1 MKLDKSDALML
12 HSILFAYVNS
22 DGVKLEFIDVDHIA
36 SLQERMQDFITQHL
50 DHDDVD
56 VEDETDNDDHD
67 HDEDDED
74 DEDDVDV
81 EDDEDDE
88 DDEDPIDVFVSPN
101 DISDLSPLKV
111 TSPDGSTISLEFE
124 DVGESD
130 FVDALL
136 DEGTVII
143 QTVSKI
149 VVSNNC
155 VALFDGEEWHEF
167 KFEKLSKS
175 WKRFFPAAQI
185 VGFSSGE
192 KEE

>member
-36 SLQERMQDFITQHL
+36 SLQERMQDFITQNL
-50 DHDDVD
+50 DHHDDTD
-56 VEDETDNDDHD
+56 AEDETDNDDQD
-67 HDEDDED
+67 DDDEDEDEDDED
-74 DEDDVDV
+74 EDE
-81 EDDEDDE
+81 
-88 DDEDPIDVFVSPN
+88 DEDPIDVFVSPN

-185 VGFSSGE
+185 VGFSAGE